1 MRFLLMCE
9 GQRVL
14 QGLIK
19 VRQRQLFS
27 DAYTQKIGPKL
38 APVIHLAL
46 AHAHLGRSHRVDIA
60 TNDMRTSLSLRNGQ
74 LDPLIVV

>member
-14 QGLIK
+14 QSLIK
-19 VRQRQLFS
+19 VRQRQFFG
-27 DAYTQKIGPKL
+27 DAYTQKIGPMML

-46 AHAHLGRSHRVDIA
+46 ALAHLGRSHRVDIA
-60 TNDMRTSLSLRNGQ
+60 ANEMRISLR
-74 LDPLIVV
+74 LRKIHFDP